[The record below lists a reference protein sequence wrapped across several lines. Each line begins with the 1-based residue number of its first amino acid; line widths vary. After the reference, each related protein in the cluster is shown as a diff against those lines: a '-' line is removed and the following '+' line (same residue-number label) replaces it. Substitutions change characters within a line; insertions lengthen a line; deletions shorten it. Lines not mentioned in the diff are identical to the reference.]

1 MNAYQKEVWFTI
13 IMSAIFLVVG
23 HSGLLFAMFPT
34 DAMLFGFPVMYI
46 VPILSGWFGVLILT
60 IIAGAIGNKIDAAIE
75 RSELIW
81 GKMDGSLKIRLSGL
95 SL

>member
-34 DAMLFGFPVMYI
+34 EAMLFGFPVMYI

-60 IIAGAIGNKIDAAIE
+60 IIAGAIGNKIDEAIE
-75 RSELIW
+75 RENEMKRAEAAEKKSPE
-81 GKMDGSLKIRLSGL
+81 GVN
-95 SL
+95 

>member
-23 HSGLLFAMFPT
+23 HAGLLFAMFPT

-60 IIAGAIGNKIDAAIE
+60 IIAGAIGNKIDEAIE
-75 RSELIW
+75 RENEMKRAEAAEKKSPE
-81 GKMDGSLKIRLSGL
+81 GVN
-95 SL
+95 

>member
-60 IIAGAIGNKIDAAIE
+60 IIAGAIGNKIDEAIE
-75 RSELIW
+75 RENEMKRAEAAEQKSSE
-81 GKMDGSLKIRLSGL
+81 GVN
-95 SL
+95 

>member
-13 IMSAIFLVVG
+13 IMSAVFLVVG

-46 VPILSGWFGVLILT
+46 IPILSGWFGVLILT

-75 RSELIW
+75 RENEMKRAEASAQESSK
-81 GKMDGSLKIRLSGL
+81 GVN
-95 SL
+95 

>member
-34 DAMLFGFPVMYI
+34 DAMLFGFPVMSI

-60 IIAGAIGNKIDAAIE
+60 IIAGAIGNKIDEAIE
-75 RSELIW
+75 RENEMKRAEAAEKKSSE
-81 GKMDGSLKIRLSGL
+81 GVN
-95 SL
+95 

>member
-60 IIAGAIGNKIDAAIE
+60 IIAGAIGNKIDEAIE
-75 RSELIW
+75 RENEMKRAEAAEQKSSK
-81 GKMDGSLKIRLSGL
+81 GVN
-95 SL
+95 